1 MNKRII
7 GGYFS
12 ILFALAAL
20 PTLCAAESN
29 AIAKTIKADVAELIA
44 GINAHDAAKATAFD
58 AVDVISME
66 CGRPSSIGIEADKE
80 GLKMGFTHQ
89 PYWKVSLID
98 ESVDVARDGDL
109 AVYRGIYNE
118 DNRRGD
124 VQLTHKVNF
133 IAEFKRQTDRSWKI
147 AWYIV
152 SEMERSHPKQM

>member
-1 MNKRII
+1 
-7 GGYFS
+7 
-12 ILFALAAL
+12 
-20 PTLCAAESN
+20 
-29 AIAKTIKADVAELIA
+29 
-44 GINAHDAAKATAFD
+44 
-58 AVDVISME
+58 
-66 CGRPSSIGIEADKE
+66 
-80 GLKMGFTHQ
+80 MGFTHQ

-109 AVYRGIYNE
+109 AVYRGVYNE